1 MNAEYRFPLFWRL
14 NSAIFLD
21 MGNIWILGKNAD
33 TESQFSSDFWKQFA
47 VGTGTGIRM
56 DLTFFILRLD
66 WGIKLKLPY
75 RQENG
80 SYWAYTSF
88 GQYLKN
94 SNLNLAISMPF

>member
-1 MNAEYRFPLFWRL
+1 M
-14 NSAIFLD
+14 
-21 MGNIWILGKNAD
+21 MGKTDNGIGKL
-33 TESQFSSDFWKQFA
+33 TPDFWKEFA
-47 VGTGTGIRM
+47 IGTGTGVRV

-80 SYWAYTSF
+80 SYWAYSQF
-88 GQYLKN
+88 GDYLKK